1 MQCINKTHG
10 QGINRR
16 LLHQDGSNCPSIS
29 PEFFDSVVMAIFLRF
44 KKKFIFIHLEDN
56 YFTIWCWFIMPIFK
70 VLFSMFNLFFL
81 DSTSISISNPVEKD
95 GSED

>member
-1 MQCINKTHG
+1 MQCINKTHR

-16 LLHQDGSNCPSIS
+16 LLHQDGSNLPSIS
-29 PEFFDSVVMAIFLRF
+29 PEFFDSVIMA
-44 KKKFIFIHLEDN
+44 
-56 YFTIWCWFIMPIFK
+56 IFK

-95 GSED
+95 GRED